1 MAFFSK
7 KIGGKGKGT
16 AVNAQP
22 SSHRFNYYHPSVSRV
37 EGVPLQDKTS
47 EHEDPST
54 VRIDAGTLIGASALE
69 SAVHKG
75 SHLRSDVFSELSKS
89 MAVIESKFHAGM
101 YDAQAMP
108 LVEALLDELH
118 ELASIQVER
127 GAINDCRIND
137 IKRANKEAYEA
148 VYEARCRRE
157 MGLDA
162 ARLAS
167 LDYSTPDY
175 EEIIARTEER
185 KARKEAKRAAKNAA
199 ADERREARREKR
211 SEGRMK
217 RDEWVSKA
225 RERREAKS
233 RQRIERRQEA
243 FLQKQQA
250 KMERIADKQRIAR
263 QEAQDKLDE
272 LRRAEEAREAKSRIT
287 QAQAEASI
295 EQAKALAQTAKAE
308 TEKAKLEELQI
319 IEAQKEYEPD
329 VETLEAQGEPD
340 RAIAEDEGPDHA
352 AGDAQPEETQGESQ
366 EESMQDAVPGDE
378 TETNTDDRAS
388 CLPAT
393 CHREADGTTPED
405 D

>member
-7 KIGGKGKGT
+7 KIGRRGKGE
-16 AVNAQP
+16 AASAQP

-37 EGVPLQDKTS
+37 EGVPLQDKTN

-54 VRIDAGTLIGASALE
+54 VRIDAGALIGASALE

-75 SHLRSDVFSELSKS
+75 SHLRSDVFSELSRS

-148 VYEARCRRE
+148 VFEARRRRE

-175 EEIIARTEER
+175 EEIIARAEE
-185 KARKEAKRAAKNAA
+185 KKTRKEAKRAAKNAA
-199 ADERREARREKR
+199 ADERREVRREKR
-211 SEGRMK
+211 SKGRMN
-217 RDEWVSKA
+217 RDEWMSKA
-225 RERREAKS
+225 KERREAKS
-233 RQRIERRQEA
+233 QQRIERRHEA

-263 QEAQDKLDE
+263 QQAQKKLDE

-319 IEAQKEYEPD
+319 IEAQKEYGPD
-329 VETLEAQGEPD
+329 AETLEAQGEPD
-340 RAIAEDEGPDHA
+340 HIIVEDPGSDHA
-352 AGDAQPEETQGESQ
+352 AGDAQPEETQDESQ
-366 EESMQDAVPGDE
+366 EQAMQDAA
-378 TETNTDDRAS
+378 TEGEVEANADVQAS

-393 CHREADGTTPED
+393 CHRETDGSTSED